1 MRYIFLFPGQGSQ
14 THRMGWELYRDLPE
28 CRRIFDRAGSTI
40 TERIFAGSAK
50 SLEATENLQ
59 PAVSVVNA
67 ACLEALRERGFQAAA
82 VAGHSL
88 GECSAAYAAGVFEFA
103 DLLKITE
110 TRGRLMAAAA
120 SVSPG
125 GMTAVSGL
133 SSAQLQEIV
142 DEAAGVLTVANVN
155 SDDQVVLS
163 GELAA
168 LERAESSAS
177 RAGARTVKRLPV
189 SGAWHSPLM
198 SSSRPLFEEALQA
211 FSFQDAQV
219 DLYANV
225 TAEPTRSGVSIRENL
240 VRQFDSQVLWVQTM
254 RNMIR
259 DYPDAEFV
267 EVGPG
272 RVLTGLLLG
281 IDRRRTIHS
290 VNSPQSLA
298 TFIRRAGGLS
308 HPG

>member
-1 MRYIFLFPGQGSQ
+1 MKYVFLFPGQGSQ

-28 CRRIFDRAGSTI
+28 CRRIFDQAGPGI
-40 TERIFAGSAK
+40 IERIFAGSAK
-50 SLEATENLQ
+50 ALEATENLQ
-59 PAVSVVNA
+59 PAISVVNA
-67 ACLEALRERGFQAAA
+67 ACLEALRERGFEAAA

-88 GECSAAYAAGVFEFA
+88 GECSAAYSAGVIEFA
-103 DLLKITE
+103 DLLQITE
-110 TRGRLMAAAA
+110 SRGRLMAAAA
-120 SVSPG
+120 SENPG
-125 GMTAVSGL
+125 GMTAVAGL
-133 SSAQLQEIV
+133 NQDQLQGIV
-142 DEAAGVLTVANVN
+142 NEASVAGVVTIANIN

-177 RAGARTVKRLPV
+177 RAGARTVKRLAV

-198 SSSRPLFEEALQA
+198 SSSRALFEEALN
-211 FSFQDAQV
+211 SFTFRDAQV
-219 DLYANV
+219 DLYGNV
-225 TAEPTRSGVSIRENL
+225 TAEPTRLGVSIRQGL
-240 VRQFDSQVLWVQTM
+240 VLQFDSRVLWTQTM

-281 IDRRRTIHS
+281 IDRRRTIHA

-298 TFIRRAGGLS
+298 TFIRRAGGS
-308 HPG
+308 

>member
-1 MRYIFLFPGQGSQ
+1 MKYVFLFPGQGSQ

-28 CRRIFDRAGSTI
+28 CRRIFDQAGPAI
-40 TERIFAGSAK
+40 IERIFAGSAK
-50 SLEATENLQ
+50 ALEATENLQ
-59 PAVSVVNA
+59 PAISVVNA
-67 ACLEALRERGFQAAA
+67 ACLEALRERGFEAAA

-88 GECSAAYAAGVFEFA
+88 GECSAAYSAGVIEFA

-110 TRGRLMAAAA
+110 SRGRLMAAAA
-120 SVSPG
+120 SANPG
-125 GMTAVSGL
+125 GMTAVAGL
-133 SSAQLQEIV
+133 NQDQLQGIV
-142 DEAAGVLTVANVN
+142 NEASVAGVVTIANIN

-163 GELAA
+163 GELGA

-177 RAGARTVKRLPV
+177 RAGARTVKRLAV

-198 SSSRPLFEEALQA
+198 SSSRALFEEALN
-211 FSFQDAQV
+211 FFTFRDAQA
-219 DLYANV
+219 DLYGNV
-225 TAEPTRSGVSIRENL
+225 TAEPTRLGVSIRQGL
-240 VRQFDSQVLWVQTM
+240 VLQFDSKVLWTQTM
-254 RNMIR
+254 RNLIR

-281 IDRRRTIHS
+281 IDRRRTIHA

-298 TFIRRAGGLS
+298 TFIRRASALK
-308 HPG
+308 

>member
-1 MRYIFLFPGQGSQ
+1 MKYVFLFPGQGSQ

-28 CRRIFDRAGSTI
+28 CRRIFDQAGHAI

-50 SLEATENLQ
+50 TLEATENLQ
-59 PAVSVVNA
+59 PAISVVNA
-67 ACLEALRERGFQAAA
+67 ACLEALRERGFEPVA

-120 SVSPG
+120 SANPG
-125 GMTAVSGL
+125 GMAAVSGL
-133 SSAQLQEIV
+133 NQAQLQEILNQ
-142 DEAAGVLTVANVN
+142 AGGVLTIANIN

-163 GELAA
+163 GEVAA

-198 SSSRPLFEEALQA
+198 SPSRVLFEEALHS
-211 FSFQDAQV
+211 FTFQDAQV
-219 DLYANV
+219 DLYGNA
-225 TAEPTRSGVSIRENL
+225 TAEPARSGVSIRQSL
-240 VRQFDSQVLWVQTM
+240 VRQYDSKVLWTQTM
-254 RNMIR
+254 RNLIR

-281 IDRRRTIHS
+281 IDRRRTIHA

-298 TFIRRAGGLS
+298 TFVRRAS
-308 HPG
+308 

>member
-1 MRYIFLFPGQGSQ
+1 MKYVFLFPGQGSQ

-28 CRRIFDRAGSTI
+28 CRRIFDQAGPGI
-40 TERIFAGSAK
+40 IERIFAGSAK
-50 SLEATENLQ
+50 ALEATENLQ
-59 PAVSVVNA
+59 PAISVVNA
-67 ACLEALRERGFQAAA
+67 ACLEALRERGFEAAA

-88 GECSAAYAAGVFEFA
+88 GECSAAYSAGVIEFA
-103 DLLKITE
+103 DLLQITE
-110 TRGRLMAAAA
+110 SRGRLMAAAA
-120 SVSPG
+120 SENPG
-125 GMTAVSGL
+125 GMTAVAGL
-133 SSAQLQEIV
+133 NQDQLQGIV
-142 DEAAGVLTVANVN
+142 NEASVAGVVTIANIN

-177 RAGARTVKRLPV
+177 RAGARTVKRLAV

-198 SSSRPLFEEALQA
+198 SSSRALFEEALN
-211 FSFQDAQV
+211 SFTFRDAQV
-219 DLYANV
+219 DLYGNV
-225 TAEPTRSGVSIRENL
+225 TAEPTRLGVSIRQGL
-240 VRQFDSQVLWVQTM
+240 VLQFDSRVLWTQTM

-281 IDRRRTIHS
+281 IDRRRTIHA

-298 TFIRRAGGLS
+298 TFIRRAGG
-308 HPG
+308 HG

>member
-1 MRYIFLFPGQGSQ
+1 MKYVFLFPGQGSQ

-28 CRRIFDRAGSTI
+28 CRRIFDQAGPGI
-40 TERIFAGSAK
+40 IERIFAGSAK
-50 SLEATENLQ
+50 ALEATENLQ
-59 PAVSVVNA
+59 PAISVVNA
-67 ACLEALRERGFQAAA
+67 ACLEALRERGFEAAA

-88 GECSAAYAAGVFEFA
+88 GECSAAYSAGVIEFA
-103 DLLKITE
+103 DLLQITE
-110 TRGRLMAAAA
+110 SRGRLMAAAA
-120 SVSPG
+120 SANPG
-125 GMTAVSGL
+125 GMTAVAGL
-133 SSAQLQEIV
+133 NQDQLQGIV
-142 DEAAGVLTVANVN
+142 NEASVAGVVTIANIN

-168 LERAESSAS
+168 LERAESRAS
-177 RAGARTVKRLPV
+177 RAGARTVKRLAV

-198 SSSRPLFEEALQA
+198 SSSRALFEEALN
-211 FSFQDAQV
+211 SFTFRDAQV
-219 DLYANV
+219 DLYGNV
-225 TAEPTRSGVSIRENL
+225 TAEPTRLGVSIRQGL
-240 VRQFDSQVLWVQTM
+240 VLQFDSRVLWTQTM

-281 IDRRRTIHS
+281 IDRRRTIHA

-298 TFIRRAGGLS
+298 TFIRRAGG
-308 HPG
+308 HG